1 MHPISAGERVEL
13 RLWPNDQ
20 PYTGTVVEVRE
31 AVPQADPRIRRV
43 DNEAHALVDVD
54 TGGQAAVALAEL
66 RKIED

>member
-1 MHPISAGERVEL
+1 MV
-13 RLWPNDQ
+13 D
-20 PYTGTVVEVRE
+20 VRE